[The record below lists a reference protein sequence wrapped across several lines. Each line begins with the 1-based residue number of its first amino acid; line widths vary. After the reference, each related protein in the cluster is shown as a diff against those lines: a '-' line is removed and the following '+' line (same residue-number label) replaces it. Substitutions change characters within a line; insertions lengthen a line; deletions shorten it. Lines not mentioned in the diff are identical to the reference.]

1 MTQNAGARPDRVIA
15 FGLCLIL
22 LTIFYLTHSPAVGY
36 DGVQYLV
43 YAKNL
48 LKTGQFTFDGANPS
62 CGRAPGYP
70 LFLTAVLWMT
80 GGIALLYP
88 LQLLLLFAACW
99 CVYAILAPHMQQR
112 WALGLLVALTALWP
126 LHTLAMDVKSES
138 LFMALTAASLLLL
151 SRGIERGNKWNL
163 VFAGLGFGLS
173 AYVRP
178 VNIFASIFLAAYF
191 LWRGH
196 IKWKRAALLVVVS
209 WLPLLPWTIRNALE
223 FGRFVPVAAHIGSFY
238 YMTDPDVFW
247 PVLLHSAGYS
257 HTTSIHRE
265 IVGSDLELDVDA
277 NKRYLERGLA
287 NIRRDPLG
295 FVLRC
300 SMKTV
305 FVWSYLPGTKELYFD
320 KPWLFASGVVIQW
333 TFLVCAFAGW
343 RILRNKSPAAA
354 GATLGYALYT
364 IAALL
369 PFYAESRFLLPV
381 YIWLFGLTWYWLYER
396 RSLLLRLLNSLP
408 SVRSLTR

>member
-1 MTQNAGARPDRVIA
+1 MTENAGVRPYRVIA

-48 LKTGQFTFDGANPS
+48 LNSGQFTFDGVNPS

-70 LFLTAVLWMT
+70 LLLTAILWMT

-99 CVYAILAPHMQQR
+99 CVCAILAPHMQPR

-138 LFMALTAASLLLL
+138 LFIALTAASVLLL
-151 SRGIERGNKWNL
+151 SRGIERGSKWNL

-178 VNIFASIFLAAYF
+178 VNIFASIFLAVYF

-196 IKWKRAALLVVVS
+196 IKWRRAALLVVVS

-320 KPWLFASGVVIQW
+320 KPWLFALGVVIQW

-343 RILRNKSPAAA
+343 RILRNKSPATA

-381 YIWLFGLTWYWLYER
+381 YIWLFGLSWYWLYVR
-396 RSLLLRLLNSLP
+396 RSLLRRLLSSLP
-408 SVRSLTR
+408 GVRSLTR